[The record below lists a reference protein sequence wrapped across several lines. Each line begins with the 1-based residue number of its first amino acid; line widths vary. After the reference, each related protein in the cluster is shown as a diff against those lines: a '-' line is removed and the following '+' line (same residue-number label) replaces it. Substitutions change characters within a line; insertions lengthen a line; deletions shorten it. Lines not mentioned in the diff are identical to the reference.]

1 MDQTLF
7 NWVVGVCGFLGG
19 WVLKVIWDAIKD
31 LKTDIRQIERDLPEV
46 YVRKDDFK
54 EAIRDIKQDMKD
66 GFNKID
72 STLKRIEDGSYG
84 YCVDT
89 GDEIGLERMEARLTA
104 ERTLDAQERW
114 EHLQKQMGD

>member
-19 WVLKVIWDAIKD
+19 WVLKVVWDAIKE

-54 EAIRDIKQDMKD
+54 EAVREIKQDMKD

-72 STLKRIEDGSYG
+72 GTLSLIFKKLEHKED
-84 YCVDT
+84 
-89 GDEIGLERMEARLTA
+89 
-104 ERTLDAQERW
+104 
-114 EHLQKQMGD
+114 K

>member
-54 EAIRDIKQDMKD
+54 EAVRDIKQDMKE

-72 STLKRIEDGSYG
+72 NTLGLIFKKLEHKEDK
-84 YCVDT
+84 D
-89 GDEIGLERMEARLTA
+89 
-104 ERTLDAQERW
+104 
-114 EHLQKQMGD
+114 

>member
-7 NWVVGVCGFLGG
+7 NWVVAVCGFLGG
-19 WVLKVIWDAIKD
+19 WILKVIWDAIKD

-54 EAIRDIKQDMKD
+54 EAIRDIKQDMKE

-72 STLKRIEDGSYG
+72 NTLGLIFKKLENKEDK
-84 YCVDT
+84 
-89 GDEIGLERMEARLTA
+89 E
-104 ERTLDAQERW
+104 
-114 EHLQKQMGD
+114 

>member
-19 WVLKVIWDAIKD
+19 WVLKVIWDAIKE
-31 LKTDIRQIERDLPEV
+31 LKSDIRQIERDLPEV

-54 EAIRDIKQDMKD
+54 EAIRDIKQDMRE

-72 STLKRIEDGSYG
+72 NTLGLIFKKLEHKEDK
-84 YCVDT
+84 D
-89 GDEIGLERMEARLTA
+89 
-104 ERTLDAQERW
+104 
-114 EHLQKQMGD
+114 

>member
-19 WVLKVIWDAIKD
+19 WILKVIWDAIKE
-31 LKTDIRQIERDLPEV
+31 LKSDIRQIERDLPEV

-54 EAIRDIKQDMKD
+54 EAVRDIKQDMKD

-72 STLKRIEDGSYG
+72 NTLGLIFKKLEHKEDK
-84 YCVDT
+84 
-89 GDEIGLERMEARLTA
+89 E
-104 ERTLDAQERW
+104 
-114 EHLQKQMGD
+114 

>member
-7 NWVVGVCGFLGG
+7 NWAVGVCGFLGG
-19 WVLKVIWDAIKD
+19 WVLKVIWDAIKE

-54 EAIRDIKQDMKD
+54 EAVREIKQDMKD

-72 STLKRIEDGSYG
+72 NTLGLIFKKLEHKEDK
-84 YCVDT
+84 
-89 GDEIGLERMEARLTA
+89 E
-104 ERTLDAQERW
+104 
-114 EHLQKQMGD
+114 

>member
-19 WVLKVIWDAIKD
+19 WVLKVIWDAIKE

-54 EAIRDIKQDMKD
+54 EAVREIKQDMKE

-72 STLKRIEDGSYG
+72 GTLGLIFKKLEHKEDK
-84 YCVDT
+84 
-89 GDEIGLERMEARLTA
+89 E
-104 ERTLDAQERW
+104 
-114 EHLQKQMGD
+114 

>member
-19 WVLKVIWDAIKD
+19 WILKVIWDAIKE
-31 LKTDIRQIERDLPEV
+31 LKSDIRQIERDLPEV

-54 EAIRDIKQDMKD
+54 EAIRDIKQDMRE

-72 STLKRIEDGSYG
+72 NTLGLIFKKLEHKEDK
-84 YCVDT
+84 
-89 GDEIGLERMEARLTA
+89 E
-104 ERTLDAQERW
+104 
-114 EHLQKQMGD
+114 

>member
-19 WVLKVIWDAIKD
+19 WVLKVIWDAIKE
-31 LKTDIRQIERDLPEV
+31 LKGDIRQIERDLPEI

-54 EAIRDIKQDMKD
+54 EAVREIKQDMKD

-72 STLKRIEDGSYG
+72 STLGLIFKKLEHKEDK
-84 YCVDT
+84 
-89 GDEIGLERMEARLTA
+89 E
-104 ERTLDAQERW
+104 
-114 EHLQKQMGD
+114 

>member
-54 EAIRDIKQDMKD
+54 EAVRDIKQDMKD

-72 STLKRIEDGSYG
+72 NTLGLIFKKLEHKEDK
-84 YCVDT
+84 D
-89 GDEIGLERMEARLTA
+89 
-104 ERTLDAQERW
+104 
-114 EHLQKQMGD
+114 

>member
-19 WVLKVIWDAIKD
+19 WVLKVIWDAIKE
-31 LKTDIRQIERDLPEV
+31 LKSDIRQIERDLPEV

-54 EAIRDIKQDMKD
+54 EAVREIKQDMKD

-72 STLKRIEDGSYG
+72 NTLGLIFKKLEHKEDK
-84 YCVDT
+84 
-89 GDEIGLERMEARLTA
+89 E
-104 ERTLDAQERW
+104 
-114 EHLQKQMGD
+114 

>member
-19 WVLKVIWDAIKD
+19 WVLKVVWDAIKE

-54 EAIRDIKQDMKD
+54 EAIREIKQDMKD

-72 STLKRIEDGSYG
+72 STLSLIFKKLEHKEDK
-84 YCVDT
+84 
-89 GDEIGLERMEARLTA
+89 E
-104 ERTLDAQERW
+104 
-114 EHLQKQMGD
+114 